1 MDIKGIIVT
10 RGALEVA
17 LYEEGL
23 SEDQAISILSSYARV
38 YREHEMTSPL
48 ASSSNQPDAMAIVPA
63 STKTIGMLAAG
74 ITGNL
79 VTRAALA
86 IMRLGRR
93 LVVAPRETPLGTVEL
108 RNMLALS
115 EMGAL
120 IVPLTLSFYIKPRTV
135 DDLVG
140 FAAGK
145 VLDALGID
153 NSAYNRWAG
162 IEDGQRGG

>member
-1 MDIKGIIVT
+1 MT

-23 SEDQAISILSSYARV
+23 EREQALRLLAGYARV
-38 YREHEMTSPL
+38 YHENEMTSPL

-63 STKTIGMLAAG
+63 STKTIGMLATG
-74 ITGNL
+74 ITGSL

-86 IMRLGRR
+86 ILRLGRR

-108 RNMLALS
+108 RNLLSLS
-115 EMGAL
+115 EMGV
-120 IVPLTLSFYIKPRTV
+120 IVVPLTLAFYNKPKTV
-135 DDLVG
+135 DDMIG

-145 VLDALGID
+145 VLDALGIE
-153 NSAYNRWAG
+153 NSAYSRWTGVEKPAYMDPG
-162 IEDGQRGG
+162 S

>member
-1 MDIKGIIVT
+1 M
-10 RGALEVA
+10 A

-23 SEDQAISILSSYARV
+23 SEDQAIRLLSSYARV
-38 YREHEMTSPL
+38 YREHEMASPL

-145 VLDALGID
+145 ILDALGID
-153 NSAYNRWAG
+153 NNAYNRWTG
-162 IEDGQRGG
+162 VEEDQPRSR